1 MLLYIDDFREMP
13 HDYSDRINNLELIS
27 SFFFFLKEENK
38 SCQSVE
44 RLEFKTVIVRFLEKK
59 KKKKLHWNARSC
71 VKICERIIAN

>member
-44 RLEFKTVIVRFLEKK
+44 RLEFKTVIVRFLKK

>member
-59 KKKKLHWNARSC
+59 KKKSYIGMLGR
-71 VKICERIIAN
+71 V

>member
-1 MLLYIDDFREMP
+1 MP

-59 KKKKLHWNARSC
+59 KKKLHWNARSC